1 MRTVLALGAV
11 LMVLGATGCGG
22 GDDTTSTPAA
32 GASGTSGPQG
42 SGSGGGMTAKEFL
55 DASIPDEVA
64 AVQDAADANPDCSA
78 TNTDAGSDFQV
89 QVAIDSASAD
99 PNTAI
104 AEIVANN
111 C

>member
-1 MRTVLALGAV
+1 
-11 LMVLGATGCGG
+11 MVLGAAGCGG
-22 GDDTTSTPAA
+22 GDDTTSTPAP
-32 GASGTSGPQG
+32 GASGTSGPQ
-42 SGSGGGMTAKEFL
+42 GSGGGMTAKEFL

-99 PNTAI
+99 PNTPI